1 VSRPV
6 RVIDTGLRPARWNIA
21 FDQALIDLHRES
33 SIPDTIRFLRFP
45 RSALVGRHQ
54 ALAREIRL
62 DWCRA
67 NGVEVAR
74 RITGGGAIWF
84 EPAHLGWELVLPR
97 AAVGPLLDGA
107 AARICRAAAAGL
119 RRLGLD
125 ADFRPRNDIEV
136 GGRKISGTGGFF
148 DGRTL
153 FYQGTVLCDV
163 DFEAMADALVLP
175 VEKLGRRGVAALA
188 ERVTTVRRE
197 LGSVPDLA
205 PLQRTLVEGLA
216 ERLDLDPTPGTVA
229 SIETDLADR
238 LLREEI
244 GTDRFVEGPDLACA
258 PDVQSGAQRAA
269 GGLIE
274 AHVRLRPGEERRIQ
288 QVVFTGDFF
297 CAPPRAVADLEAAL
311 AGLPAGDAPAAVQRF
326 FAATLPAI
334 LGAGSEDLAAALA
347 AALAQS

>member
-54 ALAREIRL
+54 ALGREVCL
-62 DWCRA
+62 AWCRA
-67 NGVEVAR
+67 NGIEVAR

-97 AAVGPLLDGA
+97 AAVGPILDAGA
-107 AARICRAAAAGL
+107 EKICRAAAAGL

-125 ADFRPRNDIEV
+125 AAFRPRNDIEV

-175 VEKLGRRGVAALA
+175 VEKLGRRGLAALA

-197 LGSVPDLA
+197 LGSVPDRA
-205 PLQRTLVEGLA
+205 SLQRALVEGLA
-216 ERLDLDPTPGTVA
+216 EGLDLDPTPGTTA
-229 SIETDLADR
+229 ALEADLADR

-244 GTDRFVEGPDLACA
+244 GTDRFVDGSNLAYA
-258 PDVQSGAQRAA
+258 PDVLSGTQRAA

-288 QVVFTGDFF
+288 QIVFTGDFF
-297 CAPPRAVADLEAAL
+297 CAPPRAIADLEAAL
-311 AGLPAGDAPAAVQRF
+311 AGLPAGDAPAAVERF
-326 FAATLPAI
+326 FAAKLPAI
-334 LGAGSEDLAAALA
+334 LGAGPEDLAAALA

>member
-1 VSRPV
+1 VSRSV

-54 ALAREIRL
+54 ALAREIHL

-67 NGVEVAR
+67 NGIEVAR

-84 EPAHLGWELVLPR
+84 EPAHLGWELALAR
-97 AAVGPLLDGA
+97 AAVGPILDSA
-107 AARICRAAAAGL
+107 AAKICRAAAAGL
-119 RRLGLD
+119 RRLGL
-125 ADFRPRNDIEV
+125 AAAFRPRNDIEV

-153 FYQGTVLCDV
+153 FYQGTVLCDL
-163 DFEAMADALVLP
+163 DLEAMADALVLP
-175 VEKLGRRGVAALA
+175 VEKLGRRGLAALA

-205 PLQRTLVEGLA
+205 SLQRAVVEGLA
-216 ERLDLDPTPGTVA
+216 DGLELDPAPGAITPL
-229 SIETDLADR
+229 ETDLADR
-238 LLREEI
+238 ILREDV
-244 GTDRFVEGPDLACA
+244 GTESFVKGQDLDSA
-258 PDVQSGAQRAA
+258 PGVLSGTQRAA

-274 AHVRLRPGEERRIQ
+274 AHVRLRPSGERRIQ
-288 QVVFTGDFF
+288 QIVFTGDFF

-326 FAATLPAI
+326 FATKHPAM
-334 LGAGSEDLAAALA
+334 LGAGPEDLAAALA
-347 AALAQS
+347 AALARS

>member
-1 VSRPV
+1 
-6 RVIDTGLRPARWNIA
+6 VIDTGLRPARWNIA
-21 FDQALIDLHRES
+21 FDQALIELHRDDR
-33 SIPDTIRFLRFP
+33 IPDTVRFLRFP

-54 ALAREIRL
+54 ALAREVHL

-67 NGVEVAR
+67 NGIEIAR

-84 EPAHLGWELVLPR
+84 EPAHLGWELALPR
-97 AAVGPLLDGA
+97 SALGASLDA
-107 AARICRAAAAGL
+107 AAEQICRAAAAGL

-125 ADFRPRNDIEV
+125 AAFRPRNDIEV

-153 FYQGTVLCDV
+153 FYQGTVLCDL
-163 DFEAMADALVLP
+163 DFEAMAEALVLP
-175 VEKLGRRGVAALA
+175 IEKLGRRGLAALA
-188 ERVTTVRRE
+188 ERVTTLRRE
-197 LGSVPDLA
+197 LGRVPDLA
-205 PLQRTLVEGLA
+205 TLQGALLAGLA
-216 ERLDLDPTPGTVA
+216 EGLDLHPTLGAVA
-229 SIETDLADR
+229 PIETELADR

-244 GTDRFVEGPDLACA
+244 GTDTFVERPDLTSA
-258 PDVQSGAQRAA
+258 PDVLSGSQRAA

-274 AHVRLRPGEERRIQ
+274 AHVRLRLGVERRIQ

-311 AGLPAGDAPAAVQRF
+311 AGVPAVDAPTAIRRF
-326 FAATLPAI
+326 FAARLPAI
-334 LGAGSEDLAAALA
+334 LGAGPEDFAAALA

>member
-1 VSRPV
+1 VSRTV

-21 FDQALIDLHRES
+21 FDQALIELHRDGR
-33 SIPDTIRFLRFP
+33 IPDTIRYLRFP

-54 ALAREIRL
+54 ALAREVHL

-67 NGVEVAR
+67 NSVEIAR

-97 AAVGPLLDGA
+97 AALSARLDEAAQRICQA
-107 AARICRAAAAGL
+107 AAGGL

-125 ADFRPRNDIEV
+125 AAFRPRNDIEV

-148 DGRTL
+148 DGGTL
-153 FYQGTVLCDV
+153 FYQGTVLCDL
-163 DFEAMADALVLP
+163 DFEAMARALVLP
-175 VEKLGRRGVAALA
+175 VEKLGRRGLAALA

-197 LGSVPDLA
+197 LGSLPDLA
-205 PLQRTLVEGLA
+205 SLEAVLLQGLGEG
-216 ERLDLDPTPGTVA
+216 LDLDPMPGAVTAV
-229 SIETDLADR
+229 ETDLAEL

-244 GTDRFVEGPDLACA
+244 GTESFVEGPDLTS
-258 PDVQSGAQRAA
+258 PPGVLSGTQLAA

-274 AHVRLRPGEERRIQ
+274 AHVRLRPGAERRIQ

-311 AGLPAGDAPAAVQRF
+311 TGVPAVDAPAAVERF
-326 FAATLPAI
+326 FAVGLLAM
-334 LGAGSEDLAAALA
+334 LGAGAEDFAAALA

>member
-1 VSRPV
+1 MSRPV

-21 FDQALIDLHRES
+21 FDQALIELHRDGK
-33 SIPDTIRFLRFP
+33 IGDTIRFLSFP

-62 DWCRA
+62 DWCRT
-67 NGVEVAR
+67 NGVEIAR

-97 AAVGPLLDGA
+97 AALSTRLDEVTE
-107 AARICRAAAAGL
+107 RICQAAAAGL

-125 ADFRPRNDIEV
+125 AAFRPRNDIEV
-136 GGRKISGTGGFF
+136 AGRKISGTGGFF
-148 DGRTL
+148 DGGTL
-153 FYQGTVLCDV
+153 FYQGTVLCDLDV
-163 DFEAMADALVLP
+163 EAMAEALVLP
-175 VEKLGRRGVAALA
+175 IEKLGPRGLAALA

-197 LGSVPDLA
+197 LGNVPDFTSLKTALLA
-205 PLQRTLVEGLA
+205 GLA
-216 ERLDLDPTPGTVA
+216 QGLNLDPASGAVA
-229 SIETDLADR
+229 PVETELADQ

-244 GTDRFVEGPDLACA
+244 GTASFVEGPDLPAA
-258 PDVQSGAQRAA
+258 PDVLSGTQRAA

-274 AHVRLRPGEERRIQ
+274 AHVRLRPGAERRIR

-311 AGLPAGDAPAAVQRF
+311 AGLPAGDAASTVARF
-326 FAATLPAI
+326 FAARHPAI
-334 LGAGSEDLAAALA
+334 LGAGAEDFVAALA
-347 AALAQS
+347 AALAPN

>member
-1 VSRPV
+1 VRRPV

-21 FDQALIDLHRES
+21 FDQALIDLHREN
-33 SIPDTIRFLRFP
+33 SIPDTIRFVRFP

-54 ALAREIRL
+54 ALAREIHL

-67 NGVEVAR
+67 NGIEVAR

-97 AAVGPLLDGA
+97 AAVGPILDSA
-107 AARICRAAAAGL
+107 AEKVCRAAAAGL

-153 FYQGTVLCDV
+153 FYQGTVLCDL
-163 DFEAMADALVLP
+163 DLEAMAHALMLP
-175 VEKLGRRGVAALA
+175 VEKLGRRGLAALA

-197 LGSVPDLA
+197 LGSVPDPA
-205 PLQRTLVEGLA
+205 SLQRALVEGLA
-216 ERLDLDPTPGTVA
+216 DGLELDPTPGA
-229 SIETDLADR
+229 AAPLEIDLADR
-238 LLREEI
+238 LLRQEI
-244 GTDRFVEGPDLACA
+244 GTEAFVEGPDLACA
-258 PDVQSGAQRAA
+258 RDVLSGAQRAA

-274 AHVRLRPGEERRIQ
+274 AHVRLRPGTERRIQ

-311 AGLPAGDAPAAVQRF
+311 AGLPAADAPGAVERF
-326 FAATLPAI
+326 FAAKLPAM
-334 LGAGSEDLAAALA
+334 LGAGPEDLAAALA
-347 AALAQS
+347 AALARS

>member
-1 VSRPV
+1 MRRPV

-21 FDQALIDLHRES
+21 FDQALIELHRDGK
-33 SIPDTIRFLRFP
+33 IGDTIRFLRFP

-67 NGVEVAR
+67 NGVEIAR

-97 AAVGPLLDGA
+97 AALGLRLDEVTE
-107 AARICRAAAAGL
+107 RICQAAAAGL

-125 ADFRPRNDIEV
+125 AAFRPRNDIEV
-136 GGRKISGTGGFF
+136 AGRKISGTGGFF
-148 DGRTL
+148 DGGAL
-153 FYQGTVLCDV
+153 FYQGTVLCDL
-163 DFEAMADALVLP
+163 DLEAMAEALVLP
-175 VEKLGRRGVAALA
+175 VEKLGRRGLAALA

-197 LGSVPDLA
+197 LGNVPDFTSLETALLA
-205 PLQRTLVEGLA
+205 GLA
-216 ERLDLDPTPGTVA
+216 QGLDLDPASGAVA
-229 SIETDLADR
+229 AVETELADR

-244 GTDRFVEGPDLACA
+244 GTASFVEGPDLPAA
-258 PDVQSGAQRAA
+258 PDVLSGTKLAA

-274 AHVRLRPGEERRIQ
+274 AHVRLRPGAERRIQ

-297 CAPPRAVADLEAAL
+297 CAPPRAVTDLEAAL
-311 AGLPAGDAPAAVQRF
+311 AGLPAGDSASTVARF
-326 FAATLPAI
+326 FAARLPVI
-334 LGAGSEDLAAALA
+334 VGAGAEDFAAALA
-347 AALAQS
+347 VALAPS

>member
-33 SIPDTIRFLRFP
+33 SIPDTIRFVRFP

-67 NGVEVAR
+67 NGIEVAR

-97 AAVGPLLDGA
+97 AAVGPILDSA
-107 AARICRAAAAGL
+107 AAKICRAAAAGL
-119 RRLGLD
+119 RRLGL
-125 ADFRPRNDIEV
+125 AAAFRPRNDIEV

-153 FYQGTVLCDV
+153 FYQGTVLCDL

-175 VEKLGRRGVAALA
+175 VEKLRRRGLAALA

-205 PLQRTLVEGLA
+205 SLQRALVEGLA
-216 ERLDLDPTPGTVA
+216 EGLELDPAPSAAVPLE
-229 SIETDLADR
+229 IDLADR

-244 GTDRFVEGPDLACA
+244 GTETFVEGPDLAIA
-258 PDVQSGAQRAA
+258 RDVLSGTQRAS

-274 AHVRLRPGEERRIQ
+274 AHVRLRPGAEQRIQ

-311 AGLPAGDAPAAVQRF
+311 AGLPAADAPGAVERF
-326 FAATLPAI
+326 FAAKLPAI
-334 LGAGSEDLAAALA
+334 LGAGPEDLAAALA

>member
-6 RVIDTGLRPARWNIA
+6 RVIDTGMRPARWNIA

-33 SIPDTIRFLRFP
+33 RIPDTIRFLRFP

-54 ALAREIRL
+54 VLAREIRL
-62 DWCRA
+62 AWCQA

-97 AAVGPLLDGA
+97 SALGPSLDA
-107 AARICRAAAAGL
+107 AAERICRAAAAGL
-119 RRLGLD
+119 RRLGLG
-125 ADFRPRNDIEV
+125 AAFRPRNDIEV
-136 GGRKISGTGGFF
+136 SGRKISGTGGFF

-153 FYQGTVLCDV
+153 FYQGTVLCDL
-163 DFEAMADALVLP
+163 DFEAMAHALVLP
-175 VEKLGRRGVAALA
+175 VEKLGRRGLAALA
-188 ERVTTVRRE
+188 DRVTTVRQE
-197 LGSVPDLA
+197 LDRVPDLA
-205 PLQRTLVEGLA
+205 TLQKALVGGLA
-216 ERLDLDPTPGTVA
+216 AGLDLAPAPGVA
-229 SIETDLADR
+229 AREEAQLADR

-244 GTDRFVEGPDLACA
+244 GTEWFVEGPDLASA
-258 PDVQSGAQRAA
+258 PGVLSGTKRAA

-311 AGLPAGDAPAAVQRF
+311 GGVPAADAAAAVKRF
-326 FAATLPAI
+326 FARRLPAI
-334 LGAGSEDLAAALA
+334 LGAGPEDLAAALA
-347 AALAQS
+347 AALAQG